1 MKIKDFYAY
10 LQNLFLKIVK
20 ELKYT
25 KKNKSV
31 IMYMHALKKKKDYD
45 LEKPFKCFKKKTK
58 KKNMCGHLLA

>member
-25 KKNKSV
+25 KKINLLSCTC
-31 IMYMHALKKKKDYD
+31 MLKKKIDYD
-45 LEKPFKCFKKKTK
+45 LEKPFKCLKKTKK
-58 KKNMCGHLLA
+58 KKNMCGHFLA

>member
-25 KKNKSV
+25 KNKSV
-31 IMYMHALKKKKDYD
+31 IMYMHALKKKIDYD
-45 LEKPFKCFKKKTK
+45 LEKPFKCLKKKTK
-58 KKNMCGHLLA
+58 K